1 MKIHDFQVIYWIV
14 GTVISSVDSA
24 TKDDR
29 YKLYTEIFRDSVY
42 NPHLRPVESDTDAL
56 EVSVVFSLV
65 SISEVKEK
73 DQTLVAFGYMG
84 LKWTDTFL
92 AWDSGRFNGL
102 EDMVVPQFKIWRPD
116 VVIGNMVEKTKEL
129 GFDGMPIRLTRTGDV
144 YWFPNI
150 LFQTACDINIKYYP
164 FDTQVCTIELNPLV
178 SSFDEIKL
186 RLEAGQNALDEYG
199 PNGQWELVNLSMKE
213 TKDQFKSIL
222 KFELTLKRR
231 RSFYIMNIILPVIF
245 LSFMGNLVF
254 ALPAE
259 SGEKMSLTITIL
271 LAYVVYLTIISEN
284 MPQTSIHISLLAVY
298 LTILVA
304 LSAISVII
312 TTLVL
317 RLHHKDDSI
326 PVSKGIGNVTNFFLC
341 RRRCS
346 SKMVNVHNTVVTPVS
361 TENVE
366 NTQDSVHIVTWKDV
380 ARLLDAFFFWLY
392 LVVTCL
398 STAVLLVLML
408 T

>member
-1 MKIHDFQVIYWIV
+1 MDILKFQISYWIV
-14 GTVISSVDSA
+14 GMMISRVDSA
-24 TKDDR
+24 TKEDR
-29 YKLYTEIFRDSVY
+29 YNLYYELFVDSFY
-42 NPHLRPVESDTDAL
+42 NPNLRPVETDADPL
-56 EVSVVFSLV
+56 EVWATFTLI
-65 SISEVKEK
+65 SINEIKEK

-84 LKWTDTFL
+84 LQWTDSFL
-92 AWDSGRFNGL
+92 AWNSTRFNGL
-102 EDMVVPQFKIWRPD
+102 EYIVVPQVRVWRPD
-116 VVIGNMVEKTKEL
+116 IVIGNMVEKTTKL
-129 GFDGMPIRLTRTGDV
+129 GFDEMPIRLINTGHV
-144 YWFPNI
+144 TWFPNI
-150 LFQTACDINIKYYP
+150 LFQTACDINLQYYP
-164 FDTQVCTIELNPLV
+164 FDTQVCTIQMNPLV
-178 SSFDEIKL
+178 SEINEIEL
-186 RLEAGQNALDEYG
+186 HLGSNLDPLAEYG
-199 PNGQWELVNLSMKE
+199 QNGQWELVHLNLE
-213 TKDQFKSIL
+213 DTRDQYKSIL

-304 LSAISVII
+304 LSSISVLI

-326 PVSKGIGNVTNFFLC
+326 PVSDGIRNLIKFY
-341 RRRCS
+341 RRCHCRS
-346 SKMVNVHNTVVTPVS
+346 PKIVSIQKRVVTQVS
-361 TENVE
+361 AESVDDI
-366 NTQDSVHIVTWKDV
+366 QDPDDNVTWKGL
-380 ARLLDAFFFWLY
+380 AMSLDAFFFWLY
-392 LVVTCL
+392 LLITSL
-398 STAVLLVLML
+398 STVVILLLML